1 MTFFIICLLAVTSL
15 QAQVTTDMVSTDLT
29 NQAFITLQG
38 ASINSIGE
46 FKESWDKGS
55 GIYAGY
61 ATLYSNQWALVFE
74 TGYISFQHNEEMDLG
89 DDPKFSII
97 PLAVGG
103 RYYIVTDRFR
113 PFLLAMGGINFI
125 SRQLHPG

>member
-1 MTFFIICLLAVTSL
+1 MKKMTFFIICLLAVTSL

-74 TGYISFQHNEEMDLG
+74 TGYISFKQNEEMDLG
-89 DDPKFSII
+89 TTLNFPLYRLLSEVVII
-97 PLAVGG
+97 
-103 RYYIVTDRFR
+103 
-113 PFLLAMGGINFI
+113 
-125 SRQLHPG
+125 S

>member
-1 MTFFIICLLAVTSL
+1 MKIISICMFCLMVVTSVP
-15 QAQVTTDMVSTDLT
+15 AQVTTDMVSTDLT

-74 TGYISFQHNEEMDLG
+74 TGYISFQHNEEDG
-89 DDPKFSII
+89 I
-97 PLAVGG
+97 GG
-103 RYYIVTDRFR
+103 
-113 PFLLAMGGINFI
+113 
-125 SRQLHPG
+125 